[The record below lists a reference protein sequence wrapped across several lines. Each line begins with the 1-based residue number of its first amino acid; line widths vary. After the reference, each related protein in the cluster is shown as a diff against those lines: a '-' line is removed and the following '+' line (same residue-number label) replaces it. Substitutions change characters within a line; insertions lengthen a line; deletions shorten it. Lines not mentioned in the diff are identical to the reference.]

1 MRGVVGP
8 NPTPF
13 GEQLREQRR
22 LAGLCFRCGEKYHMG
37 YQCKKQILLLE
48 GDEEPD
54 QEVTEDENEEGIK
67 EDNGEIS
74 IHALKGVTN
83 NKIIKVEGQIEGKR
97 LTILID
103 SGSMLGHLY

>member
-1 MRGVVGP
+1 MVGSSNPTGRHPNRDPIRGGSGMRGVVGP

-37 YQCKKQILLLE
+37 HQCKKQILLLE

-54 QEVTEDENEEGIK
+54 QEVT
-67 EDNGEIS
+67 
-74 IHALKGVTN
+74 
-83 NKIIKVEGQIEGKR
+83 
-97 LTILID
+97 
-103 SGSMLGHLY
+103 